1 VAALIDVSETVRH
14 RLQCPIELS
23 RIVNAAEQR
32 HISRGDGRMSHIFND
47 RSDKSADGLRRHR
60 EKLSCYSWSSGD
72 RLATS
77 AYDLT
82 SLPVRA
88 SISSSWIDR
97 TEFRNSGQLNISGRN
112 LANSR
117 SIVSSVTARS
127 DSSESR
133 AMRSSLSGS
142 LNIVPLN
149 VSNPMSS
156 RWQENT
162 SVNILFRRGM
172 SVKRRPGLSRIEH
185 AQRVAGIRTAS
196 E

>member
-32 HISRGDGRMSHIFND
+32 RISRGDGRMSHIFND
-47 RSDKSADGLRRHR
+47 RSDKSADGLRRHQK
-60 EKLSCYSWSSGD
+60 KLSCYSWSSGD
-72 RLATS
+72 RVATS

-97 TEFRNSGQLNISGRN
+97 TEFRNSGQLNISGQN

-149 VSNPMSS
+149 VSNPHVL
-156 RWQENT
+156 Q
-162 SVNILFRRGM
+162 
-172 SVKRRPGLSRIEH
+172 
-185 AQRVAGIRTAS
+185 VAGEHIDEYPLQTRNVCETAAGFVADRTRTACCRDPDRQ
-196 E
+196 